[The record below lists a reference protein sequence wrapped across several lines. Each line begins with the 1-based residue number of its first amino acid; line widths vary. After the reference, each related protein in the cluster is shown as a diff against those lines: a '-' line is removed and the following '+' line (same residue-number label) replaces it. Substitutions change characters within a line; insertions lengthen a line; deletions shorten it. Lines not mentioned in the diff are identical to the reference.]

1 MVPKG
6 NPIPAKGERNIYC
19 PYYNN
24 CLDYAV
30 QDWWDSWNCSQ
41 CPYRLIK
48 QSIRERDYDIGEA
61 ELDYDLMCDLPLE
74 IDNDLSR

>member
-6 NPIPAKGERNIYC
+6 NPIPAKGERNIHC
-19 PYYNN
+19 PYYDS

-41 CPYRLIK
+41 CPYMLFK
-48 QSIRERDYDIGEA
+48 QSINKDTYKVGEDD
-61 ELDYDLMCDLPLE
+61 LDYDLVYDYPLGIDHDLFE
-74 IDNDLSR
+74 

>member
-19 PYYNN
+19 PYYDN

-48 QSIRERDYDIGEA
+48 QSINKDTYKRGEDD
-61 ELDYDLMCDLPLE
+61 LDYDLVCDYPPE
-74 IDNDLSR
+74 VDLFE

>member
-6 NPIPAKGERNIYC
+6 NPIPARGERNIYC

-41 CPYRLIK
+41 CAYRSIK
-48 QSIRERDYDIGEA
+48 KSFGERDYDNGKD
-61 ELDYDLMCDLPLE
+61 ELDYNLLCDLPLE
-74 IDNDLSR
+74 IDLFE

>member
-19 PYYNN
+19 PYYDN

-41 CPYRLIK
+41 CPYRFIK
-48 QSIRERDYDIGEA
+48 KSLGERDLDIDED
-61 ELDYDLMCDLPLE
+61 EPDYDLLCDLPPGDRSL
-74 IDNDLSR
+74 

>member
-6 NPIPAKGERNIYC
+6 NPIPAKGERNIFC
-19 PYYNN
+19 PYYDN

-30 QDWWDSWNCSQ
+30 QDWWNSWNCSQ

-48 QSIRERDYDIGEA
+48 QSFVEHDYDDGEA
-61 ELDYDLMCDLPLE
+61 ELDYDVLCDLSLE
-74 IDNDLSR
+74 IDQNLFE